1 MCTSLVGASLEN
13 YDKMPE
19 LQQSTF
25 QKRNVAYKARISD
38 ILNGSFIKDDVS
50 AGYVRLGNLNV
61 FRVNLIANF
70 VYKSEQPN
78 SANALI
84 DDGTGRISLRAFENK
99 NIFSKAEIGDFVMVI
114 GRVREFG
121 SERYIIPEI
130 VKRLDDAAWANVRN
144 SELKNIKFEEA
155 RPAIQVPAGEAL
167 NDMNEDV
174 YSLIKSLDNGDGADF
189 DAVVK
194 NSKKENAEQA
204 INKLLENGDIF
215 EVKPGRLK
223 VLE

>member
-13 YDKMPE
+13 YNKMPE

-25 QKRNVAYKARISD
+25 QKRNVAYKARIYD
-38 ILNGSFIKDDVS
+38 ILNGSFIKDDSS